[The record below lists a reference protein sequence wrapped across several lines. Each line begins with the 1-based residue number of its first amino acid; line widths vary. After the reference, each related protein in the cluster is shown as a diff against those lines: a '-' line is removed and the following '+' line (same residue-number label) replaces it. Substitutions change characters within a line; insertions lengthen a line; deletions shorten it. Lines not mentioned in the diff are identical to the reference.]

1 VHVAALTRYP
11 VKSVVGEDLAA
22 VNVDRRG
29 VEGDRLWAVR
39 DADGKLGSGKSSI
52 RFRKMDGLLSLSAS
66 YDGPTPVVVFPDG
79 TSARGDDPEV
89 HERLSRHVGRAVRLA
104 REDDVPH
111 FDEADLHLL
120 TTSSLA
126 RIAELHGRPVDARR
140 ARANLLVDTGTDA
153 GFDEDDW
160 LGRTVRIGDVELR
173 ILRPMERCV
182 MVTMPQIGLPEERGL
197 LARIG
202 EANDTCLGLVAEVV
216 APGRMRMGDP
226 VVLEPR
232 AITPG
237 ATP

>member
-1 VHVAALTRYP
+1 MHVAALTRYP
-11 VKSVVGEDLAA
+11 VKSVVGEDLTA

-39 DADGKLGSGKSSI
+39 DADGKLGSGKSSR

-66 YDGPTPVVVFPDG
+66 YDGATPVVAFPDG

-126 RIAELHGRPVDARR
+126 RISELHGSPVDARR
-140 ARANLLVDTGTDA
+140 ARANLLVDNGTDA

-160 LGRTVRIGDVELR
+160 LGRTVRIGGVELR

-202 EANDTCLGLVAEVV
+202 EANETNLGLVAEVV
-216 APGRMRMGDP
+216 SPGRMRVGDP
-226 VVLEPR
+226 VVLEPLP
-232 AITPG
+232 TV
-237 ATP
+237 

>member
-1 VHVAALTRYP
+1 MHVAALTRYP
-11 VKSVVGEDLAA
+11 VKSVVGEALTA

-39 DADGKLGSGKSSI
+39 DADGKLGSGKSSR

-66 YDGPTPVVVFPDG
+66 YAGATPVVAFPDG
-79 TSARGDDPEV
+79 TSTRGDDPAV
-89 HERLSRHVGRAVRLA
+89 HERLSAHVGRAVRLA

-126 RIAELHGRPVDARR
+126 RISELHGSPVDARR
-140 ARANLLVDTGTDA
+140 ARANLLVDNGTDA

-160 LGRTVRIGDVELR
+160 VGRTVRIGDVELR

-182 MVTMPQIGLPEERGL
+182 MVTMPQIGLPEARGL

-202 EANDTCLGLVAEVV
+202 AANETNLGLVAEVV
-216 APGRMRMGDP
+216 APGRMRVGDP

-232 AITPG
+232 
-237 ATP
+237 

>member
-1 VHVAALTRYP
+1 MHVAALTRYP
-11 VKSVVGEDLAA
+11 VKSVVGEDLTA

-39 DADGKLGSGKSSI
+39 DADGKLGSGKSSR

-66 YDGPTPVVVFPDG
+66 YDGATPVVAFPDG
-79 TSARGDDPEV
+79 TSTRGDDPEV
-89 HERLSRHVGRAVRLA
+89 HDRLSRHVGRAVRLA

-126 RIAELHGRPVDARR
+126 RISELHRRPVDARR
-140 ARANLLVDTGTDA
+140 ARANVLVDNGTDA

-160 LGRTVRIGDVELR
+160 VGRTVRIGQVELR

-202 EANDTCLGLVAEVV
+202 EANETNLGLVAEVV
-216 APGRMRMGDP
+216 APGRMRVGDP

-232 AITPG
+232 
-237 ATP
+237 

>member
-1 VHVAALTRYP
+1 MHVAALTRYP
-11 VKSVVGEDLAA
+11 VKSVVGEDLTA

-39 DADGKLGSGKSSI
+39 DADGKLGSGKSSR

-66 YDGPTPVVVFPDG
+66 YDGATPVVAFPDG
-79 TSARGDDPEV
+79 TSARGDDPAV

-111 FDEADLHLL
+111 FDEADLHLV
-120 TTSSLA
+120 TTSSLS
-126 RIAELHGRPVDARR
+126 RISELYGSPVDARR
-140 ARANLLVDTGTDA
+140 ARANVLVDNGRDV
-153 GFDEDDW
+153 GFDEDGW
-160 LGRTVRIGDVELR
+160 VGRTVRIGDVELR

-202 EANDTCLGLVAEVV
+202 EANETNLGLVAEVV
-216 APGRMRMGDP
+216 APGRMRVADP
-226 VVLEPR
+226 VVLEPHVSL
-232 AITPG
+232 
-237 ATP
+237 

>member
-1 VHVAALTRYP
+1 LVHVAALTRYP
-11 VKSVVGEDLAA
+11 VKSVVGEDLTAA
-22 VNVDRRG
+22 DVDRRG

-39 DADGKLGSGKSSI
+39 DADGKLGSGKSSR

-66 YDGPTPVVVFPDG
+66 YDGPTPVVAFPDG
-79 TSARGDDPEV
+79 TSARGDDPAV
-89 HERLSRHVGRAVRLA
+89 HQRLSRHLGRAVRLA

-126 RIAELHGRPVDARR
+126 RISELHGSPVDARR
-140 ARANLLVDTGTDA
+140 ARANVLVDNGTDA
-153 GFDEDDW
+153 GFDEHDW

-182 MVTMPQIGLPEERGL
+182 MVTMPQIGLPEMRGL

-202 EANDTCLGLVAEVV
+202 ETNETNLGLVAEVV
-216 APGRMRMGDP
+216 APGRMHVGDP

-232 AITPG
+232 ANV
-237 ATP
+237 

>member
-11 VKSVVGEDLAA
+11 VKSVVGEDLTA

-39 DADGKLGSGKSSI
+39 DADGKLGSGKSTR

-66 YDGPTPVVVFPDG
+66 YDGPIPVVAFPDG
-79 TSARGDDPEV
+79 TSVRGDDPEV

-104 REDDVPH
+104 CEDDVPH

-126 RIAELHGRPVDARR
+126 RISELHGSPVDARR
-140 ARANLLVDTGTDA
+140 ARANLLVDNGTDE
-153 GFDEDDW
+153 GFDEGDW

-182 MVTMPQIGLPEERGL
+182 MVTMPQLGLPEERGL

-202 EANDTCLGLVAEVV
+202 EANETNLGLVAEVV
-216 APGRMRMGDP
+216 SPGRMRVGDP

-232 AITPG
+232 ATV
-237 ATP
+237 

>member
-1 VHVAALTRYP
+1 MHVTALTRYP
-11 VKSVVGEDLAA
+11 VKSLVGEELAG
-22 VNVDRRG
+22 VDVDRRG

-39 DADGKLGSGKSSI
+39 DLDGRLGSGKSSR
-52 RFRKMDGLLSLSAS
+52 RFRKMDGLLALSAS
-66 YDGPTPVVVFPDG
+66 YDGSTPVVAFPDG
-79 TSARGDDPEV
+79 SRVRGDDPSV
-89 HERLSRHVGRAVRLA
+89 HERLSRHVGRSVRLA

-126 RIAELHGRPVDARR
+126 RIAELHASPVDARR
-140 ARANLLVDTGTDA
+140 ARANVLVDNGTDA
-153 GFDEDDW
+153 GFDEHEW

-202 EANDTCLGLVAEVV
+202 EVNAQNLGLVAEVV
-216 APGRMRMGDP
+216 APGRMSVGDQ
-226 VVLEPR
+226 VVVEP
-232 AITPG
+232 ASTG
-237 ATP
+237 

>member
-1 VHVAALTRYP
+1 MHVAALTRYP
-11 VKSVVGEDLAA
+11 VKSVVGEDLTA
-22 VNVDRRG
+22 VNVDRHG

-39 DADGKLGSGKSSI
+39 DADGKLGSGKSSR
-52 RFRKMDGLLSLSAS
+52 RFRKMDGLLSLAAS
-66 YDGPTPVVVFPDG
+66 YDGATPVVAFPDG

-126 RIAELHGRPVDARR
+126 RISELHGRPVDARR
-140 ARANLLVDTGTDA
+140 ARANLLVDTGTHA
-153 GFDEDDW
+153 GFDEADW
-160 LGRTVRIGDVELR
+160 VGRTVRIGHVELR

-202 EANDTCLGLVAEVV
+202 EANETNLGLVAEVV
-216 APGRMRMGDP
+216 APGRMRVGDP

-232 AITPG
+232 
-237 ATP
+237 

>member
-1 VHVAALTRYP
+1 MHVAALTRYP

-22 VNVDRRG
+22 VNVDQRG

-39 DADGKLGSGKSSI
+39 DADGKLGSGKSSQ

-66 YDGPTPVVVFPDG
+66 YDGSTPVVAFPDG
-79 TSARGDDPEV
+79 TSARGDDPAV

-104 REDDVPH
+104 REDYVPH

-126 RIAELHGRPVDARR
+126 RIGELCGSPVDARR
-140 ARANLLVDTGTDA
+140 ARANLLVDNGTDA
-153 GFDEDDW
+153 GFDEADW

-202 EANDTCLGLVAEVV
+202 ETNGTNLGLVAEVV
-216 APGRMRMGDP
+216 APGRMRVGDE
-226 VVLEPR
+226 VVVGQRGQPTSLPR
-232 AITPG
+232 
-237 ATP
+237 